1 MGAAGAAVVA
11 RAISLCSQ
19 YNSADRREIIRNY
32 WPFFRDDEHFANW
45 CQIGFSFT
53 DGMKSAI
60 LADYTRTLI
69 SDVARLNEGNRL
81 RIFALNVLSFRIF
94 TNFKISTNSTVLLN
108 QKSVTGK

>member
-45 CQIGFSFT
+45 CQIGFSFA

-69 SDVARLNEGNRL
+69 SDVARLNEGSL
-81 RIFALNVLSFRIF
+81 IVCEYSHFQFIKKLQEFYRI
-94 TNFKISTNSTVLLN
+94 KIP
-108 QKSVTGK
+108 